1 MMMDLDGGG
10 DPYNM
15 LLNDPLLS
23 IVDNSLHHS
32 KYLLAPASVALREAF
47 TCFSKFAGAF
57 VLFFSGSSQIQTKFS
72 DTNLPKP
79 SNSTSSFGQP
89 KHIAPS
95 TKPYRRLPGT
105 SSCFRF
111 PHESFAALFG
121 HKISAFS
128 LRHLLRAAA
137 DDVKPFP
144 VLSLAAALIPPLDH
158 FTPSMLAIP
167 PEDADAQM
175 LGSMDKNPCNVQH
188 HRDCVGHAFPE
199 FKWLRDTIEP
209 KTGIQF
215 PGVLNSIIAK
225 DTQSNLSSE
234 VLVGTGSRI
243 MTLIRIKSLK
253 VYAFGFYVHPSS
265 LCQKLGSKYGSVP
278 EVELKER
285 NDFYADLLRED
296 IGMTVRF
303 VVNYS
308 GMKVNTVKDAIEKS
322 LRARLAKTNPE
333 TDFKCISTFG
343 SCFTK
348 DIPLPAG
355 TIIDFRRT
363 ADGHLI
369 TEIGGN
375 QIGAVQSRELCR
387 AFFDM
392 YIGEVPVSEQ
402 TKEEIGRNVA
412 TIMRRC

>member
-1 MMMDLDGGG
+1 MVMVMDLDGGG
-10 DPYNM
+10 DPYKM
-15 LLNDPLLS
+15 LLNDPILS

-32 KYLLAPASVALREAF
+32 KYLLAPASVALTEAF
-47 TCFSKFAGAF
+47 TCFSKFAGSI
-57 VLFFSGSSQIQTKFS
+57 VLFFSGSSQIQTKFNS
-72 DTNLPKP
+72 DSNLPKP
-79 SNSTSSFGQP
+79 SNSFGQS
-89 KHIAPS
+89 KHNAPS
-95 TKPYRRLPGT
+95 TKPYRRLPVT
-105 SSCFRF
+105 VSCFRF

-121 HKISAFS
+121 HKFSAFS
-128 LRHLLRAAA
+128 LRHFLRAAA

-158 FTPSMLAIP
+158 FTPSMLTIP
-167 PEDADAQM
+167 PEDADTQVLA
-175 LGSMDKNPCNVQH
+175 SMDKSPCNVQS

-199 FKWLRDTIEP
+199 FKWLRDTVEP

-234 VLVGTGSRI
+234 VLVGMGSRI

-308 GMKVNTVKDAIEKS
+308 GMKVYTVKDAIEKA

-333 TDFKCISTFG
+333 TDFKCLSTFG

-412 TIMRRC
+412 TLMRRC